1 MEEKGKRDN
10 TGKVKWSLL
19 PDNTLIPMIRVLEFG
34 AIKYAPHNW
43 KKGLPVTEICESL
56 KRHLISFM
64 EGEDIDQESLQEHIG
79 HIQANAM
86 FLSYMMMYRPDLD
99 DRYIDP
105 NIYKPNKKF

>member
-43 KKGLPVTEICESL
+43 KSL